1 MTTQP
6 TIKDVARL
14 AGVSI
19 GTVDRVVHNRGKVSP
34 KSRQAVQNAI
44 DVLGYRPSPIASA
57 LVWHRAPIR
66 IGVCIPKVE
75 REFWTEAIHGVTLA
89 REKLLPYGVEVTE
102 IDTDSYRF
110 ADQQDS
116 VRQLLDGGVSGL
128 ILVPLQGKSS
138 DLDALI
144 PPEVP
149 YATVL
154 EDAPDSRRLFHVGP
168 DNYAMGRLAG
178 QLALLGAG
186 SGMRCVILT
195 SNGGFC
201 GTQDRIRG
209 FQDYLAGRDPSARIL
224 EVCECA
230 LDSGRIGYQSI
241 YALAEA
247 QMAKHPDM
255 NAFYVTNGLTQWAA
269 AAVKNHRMGGKIQ
282 VFGYERTEMTPTFL
296 KEGIIGAALCQ
307 EPARQWYRAVMRM
320 REYLAGAPLPQCAV
334 FRADCRILLEESL
347 PFQGLDELS
356 DL

>member
-1 MTTQP
+1 M
-6 TIKDVARL
+6 
-14 AGVSI
+14 
-19 GTVDRVVHNRGKVSP
+19 
-34 KSRQAVQNAI
+34 QNAI

-57 LVWHRAPIR
+57 LVRHRAPIR

-89 REKLLPYGVEVTE
+89 REKLLPFGVEVTE

-201 GTQDRIRG
+201 GTRPDPG
-209 FQDYLAGRDPSARIL
+209 VQDYLPGGTPLPEFWRSANARWIPSASVIR
-224 EVCECA
+224 
-230 LDSGRIGYQSI
+230 
-241 YALAEA
+241 
-247 QMAKHPDM
+247 
-255 NAFYVTNGLTQWAA
+255 AFTPWPRPRWRNT
-269 AAVKNHRMGGKIQ
+269 
-282 VFGYERTEMTPTFL
+282 RT
-296 KEGIIGAALCQ
+296 
-307 EPARQWYRAVMRM
+307 
-320 REYLAGAPLPQCAV
+320 
-334 FRADCRILLEESL
+334 
-347 PFQGLDELS
+347 
-356 DL
+356 